1 MTARLL
7 EGRVA
12 LVTGGASGIGRATA
26 LAMAAEGARVC
37 VADLNGAGAESV
49 VKEIEAAGG
58 EALASACDVT
68 RPEDDEAVVRA
79 AVQRFGALHV
89 AHLNAGTANPS
100 SILGGD
106 DDAFDRVLAVNLRG
120 VFLGMRAAA
129 PALVQAGG
137 GSIVVTASVA
147 GLRATPGMP
156 AYYASK
162 HGAIGLVKAAA
173 AEFAPLRIRVNA
185 VCPGVIDTPLLGP
198 AHGQAAVLEGVLGR
212 LHPIGRVGQA
222 DEVARVVVFLASE
235 AASFVT
241 GSAWPVDGGCHS
253 ILGGRMDER
262 AAADMQTTM
271 AGLGAG
277 HRRA

>member
-1 MTARLL
+1 MPGRLL

-12 LVTGGASGIGRATA
+12 LVTGGASGIGRASA

-37 VADLNGAGAESV
+37 VADLDGDGAERV
-49 VKEIEAAGG
+49 AKEIEAAGG
-58 EALASACDVT
+58 EALACAGDVSK
-68 RPEDDEAVVRA
+68 PEDDDAMVHA
-79 AVQRFGALHV
+79 AVKRFGALHV
-89 AHLNAGTANPS
+89 AHLNAGTAIPS

-106 DDAFDRVLAVNLRG
+106 VAAFDRVLAVNLRG
-120 VFLGMRAAA
+120 VFLGLRAAA
-129 PALVQAGG
+129 PALVEAGG
-137 GSIVVTASVA
+137 GSVVVTASVA
-147 GLRATPGMP
+147 GLRGTAGMP
-156 AYYASK
+156 SYYASK

-198 AHGQAAVLEGVLGR
+198 AHGQAALLEGVLGR
-212 LHPIGRVGQA
+212 LHPIGRVGHA
-222 DEVARVVVFLASE
+222 EEVARVVVFLASE

-262 AAADMQTTM
+262 AAADMQSAM

-277 HRRA
+277 HPR